1 MRNRPTI
8 VAALLSIAFVLPLG
22 LAAQTTAPIV
32 VPGMLSLTGYGAFP
46 SRGDQRSI
54 QIIEKLVN
62 SQGGIGP
69 EHRPIRFD
77 ITDDG
82 SNPQTAVQ
90 LQNQI
95 LALKVPIML
104 GPGLTQQCNA
114 VAPLVRDSGPA
125 QYCMSP
131 AIHPAPGGF
140 IWSTSVSLEDDIIVE
155 VRYLRLRGLT
165 RMAILSSTDATGQ
178 ESDHDF
184 DVAKSLPENK
194 SIEFVAREHFNLNDV
209 SVAAQ
214 VSRIKAANP
223 QVLLTSTVGP
233 AFGTELH
240 GVSDAGLDV
249 PVVASNGDMVSAQI
263 ESYKAFWPK
272 ELLFAGVL
280 ASVSDAVGPGPVRD
294 AQKVY
299 FAAFKAAGIKPEFT
313 NTLGWDPTMIV
324 VDAIRH
330 LGPNATAQRYREY
343 INSLHGF
350 AGINGIYDFRDGSG
364 HGIGQNAV
372 IMMRWDSAAGEFK
385 QVSKR
390 NGRLK

>member
-1 MRNRPTI
+1 MRIR
-8 VAALLSIAFVLPLG
+8 SIITSAVLFGAFILPLA

-32 VPGMLSLTGYGAFP
+32 VPGILSLTGYGAFP
-46 SRGDQRSI
+46 SRGDQQSI
-54 QIIEKLVN
+54 QLIEKLVN
-62 SQGGIGP
+62 GQGGIGP

-95 LALKVPIML
+95 LTSKVPIMI

-114 VAPLVRDSGPA
+114 VSPLVRDSGPA
-125 QYCMSP
+125 QYCLSP

-140 IWSTSVSLEDDIIVE
+140 VWSTSVSLEDDIIVE
-155 VRYLRLRGLT
+155 IRYLRLRGLT

-194 SIEFVAREHFNLNDV
+194 SIEFVAREHFNLSDV

-240 GVSDAGLDV
+240 GVADAGLEV
-249 PVVASNGDMVSAQI
+249 PVMCSNGDMVSAQI
-263 ESYKAFWPK
+263 ESYKAFAPK

-280 ASVSDAVGPGPVRD
+280 ASVSDAVGAGPVKD

-372 IMMRWDSAAGEFK
+372 IMMRWDAAASEFK
-385 QVSKR
+385 QVSRR
-390 NGRLK
+390 NGLLK

>member
-1 MRNRPTI
+1 MRYRSL
-8 VAALLSIAFVLPLG
+8 VASAVMLSAFILPVVLG
-22 LAAQTTAPIV
+22 AQTPAPIN
-32 VPGMLSLTGYGAFP
+32 VPAILSLTGYGAFP
-46 SRGDQRSI
+46 SRGDQQSMI
-54 QIIEKLVN
+54 LIEKLVN
-62 SQGGIGP
+62 KTGGIGP
-69 EHRPIRFD
+69 EHRPIHFD

-90 LQNQI
+90 LQNGI
-95 LALKVPIML
+95 LASKVPVML

-114 VAPLVRDSGPA
+114 VAPLVRDNGPA

-131 AIHPAPGGF
+131 AVHPAANGF
-140 IWSTSVSLEDDIIVE
+140 IWSTSVSLEDDIVVA

-178 ESDHDF
+178 ESDHDY
-184 DVAKSLPENK
+184 DVAKALPENK
-194 SIEFVAREHFNLNDV
+194 SVQFVAREHFNLTDV

-214 VSRIKAANP
+214 MTRIKAANP

-240 GVSDAGLDV
+240 GVTDAGLDI
-249 PVVASNGDMVSAQI
+249 PVMCSNGDMVTAQI
-263 ESYKAFWPK
+263 GSYKAFAPK
-272 ELLFAGVL
+272 ELFFPGVL
-280 ASVSDAVGPGPVRD
+280 ASVQDAVGPGPVKE
-294 AQKVY
+294 AQKAY

-324 VDAIRH
+324 VDAIRR
-330 LGPNATAQRYREY
+330 LGPNAPAQKYREY
-343 INSLHGF
+343 INTLHGY
-350 AGINGIYDFRDGSG
+350 AGINGIYDFRDGSQ

-372 IMMRWDSAAGEFK
+372 IMMKWDAASSEFK

-390 NGRLK
+390 NGVLK